1 MSFGQ
6 YRASAGVAL
15 LILAL
20 VSCGGSASQEGMERL
35 RQEVER
41 LRAEVE
47 QGGEENDAA
56 TAPPAIL
63 ALFEQDATRS
73 TLAGLQPG
81 DTLAQAR
88 ERFGQETRSRSWTS
102 DGRPVFQYEW
112 ELEAGVLIR
121 LNADGDGRLEKVGVA
136 LDGTQAL
143 NIPTLAGLRL
153 GQETF
158 ASVREKFGATLETDL
173 QLWSAQGLYTVAQRT
188 PLAGTANRR
197 LEFVSQMP
205 EELSRAQLEQIGLE
219 VQRNRNPAVLEPQL
233 RDRTPFLVAAG
244 SRPLARPI
252 YHRDAEPQGISVR
265 RAELGGTSPVSLRAR
280 AVRRVRTGAG
290 VAAGWQ

>member
-1 MSFGQ
+1 MRFGQ

-15 LILAL
+15 LVLAL
-20 VSCGGSASQEGMERL
+20 ASCGGSASQEEMERL

-41 LRAEVE
+41 LRAKVE
-47 QGGEENDAA
+47 QEGAENEVA

-63 ALFEQDATRS
+63 ALFEQDAARG

-88 ERFGQETRSRSWTS
+88 ERFGLGTRSRSWTS

-136 LDGTQAL
+136 LDGMQAL

-173 QLWSAQGLYTVAQRT
+173 QLWGAQGLYTVAQRT
-188 PLAGTANRR
+188 PLAGTSRR
-197 LEFVSQMP
+197 LEFVYQMP
-205 EELSRAQLEQIGLE
+205 EGLSRTQLEQIGLE
-219 VQRNRNPAVLEPQL
+219 VQRNRNPAVLEPHL
-233 RDRTPFLVAAG
+233 RDRTPFLVA
-244 SRPLARPI
+244 L
-252 YHRDAEPQGISVR
+252 E
-265 RAELGGTSPVSLRAR
+265 
-280 AVRRVRTGAG
+280 AVR
-290 VAAGWQ
+290 

>member
-1 MSFGQ
+1 MRFGHH
-6 YRASAGVAL
+6 RVSAGVAL

-20 VSCGGSASQEGMERL
+20 ASCGGSASQEEMERL

-41 LRAEVE
+41 LRAKGE
-47 QGGEENDAA
+47 QGGGENDAA
-56 TAPPAIL
+56 TAPPTIL

-173 QLWSAQGLYTVAQRT
+173 QLWGAQGLYTVAQRT
-188 PLAGTANRR
+188 PLAGAANRR
-197 LEFVSQMP
+197 LEFVYQMP

-219 VQRNRNPAVLEPQL
+219 VQRNRNPAVLEPHL
-233 RDRTPFLVAAG
+233 HDRTPFLVA
-244 SRPLARPI
+244 L
-252 YHRDAEPQGISVR
+252 E
-265 RAELGGTSPVSLRAR
+265 
-280 AVRRVRTGAG
+280 AVR
-290 VAAGWQ
+290 